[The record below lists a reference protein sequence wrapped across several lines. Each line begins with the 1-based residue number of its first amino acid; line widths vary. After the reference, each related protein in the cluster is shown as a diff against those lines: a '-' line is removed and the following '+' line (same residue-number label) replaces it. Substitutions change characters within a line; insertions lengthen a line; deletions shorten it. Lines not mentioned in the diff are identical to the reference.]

1 MRIYRNFKES
11 NSITLFNGDC
21 RKLLKRLPDESVDLV
36 VTSPPYCIGKA
47 YEDPHDDIE
56 TFRKQHQDIFSDL
69 YRVVKPGGS
78 ICWQIGYH
86 VSDKCVVPLDY
97 IIYDI
102 FTSMSEELD
111 NPLILRNRIVWT
123 FGHGLNSTTRFSGRH
138 EMILWF
144 TKGLQTIFNLDE
156 VRIPQK
162 YPGKRFYKGP
172 NKGQLS
178 GNPMG
183 KNPSDVWD
191 IPNVKAKHIEKTDH
205 PCQFPVAIPQRLIK
219 ALTNKNGLVLDP
231 FMGSGTTGVAALIE
245 GRRFVGSEIQKSY
258 FDISV
263 ERIKDASDGK
273 AKIRE
278 DRPVTEP
285 NPNAAVAKLPDEFRR
300 IREAK
305 DGNAI
310 EEYVKFCVSTLRN
323 YFGAIKKNLRRQWDD
338 TDSKLLSVISIN
350 GFIIALTRQL
360 SVNGVNDFAF
370 YDRIFNGWTID
381 FSKDGFKYTSSQ
393 YRKFSTQILREV
405 FQISD
410 EIIATI

>member
-191 IPNVKAKHIEKTDH
+191 IPN
-205 PCQFPVAIPQRLIK
+205 
-219 ALTNKNGLVLDP
+219 
-231 FMGSGTTGVAALIE
+231 
-245 GRRFVGSEIQKSY
+245 
-258 FDISV
+258 
-263 ERIKDASDGK
+263 
-273 AKIRE
+273 
-278 DRPVTEP
+278 
-285 NPNAAVAKLPDEFRR
+285 
-300 IREAK
+300 
-305 DGNAI
+305 
-310 EEYVKFCVSTLRN
+310 
-323 YFGAIKKNLRRQWDD
+323 
-338 TDSKLLSVISIN
+338 
-350 GFIIALTRQL
+350 
-360 SVNGVNDFAF
+360 
-370 YDRIFNGWTID
+370 RIFNGWTID

>member
-162 YPGKRFYKGP
+162 YPAEASFQDRFLQHP
-172 NKGQLS
+172 QRWRRTA
-178 GNPMG
+178 
-183 KNPSDVWD
+183 SDVWD

-300 IREAK
+300 IREA
-305 DGNAI
+305 
-310 EEYVKFCVSTLRN
+310 
-323 YFGAIKKNLRRQWDD
+323 
-338 TDSKLLSVISIN
+338 
-350 GFIIALTRQL
+350 
-360 SVNGVNDFAF
+360 ND
-370 YDRIFNGWTID
+370 
-381 FSKDGFKYTSSQ
+381 
-393 YRKFSTQILREV
+393 E
-405 FQISD
+405 
-410 EIIATI
+410 